1 MGMAV
6 DLEVREDKRVLQ
18 TSLVRWAVVCNYRM
32 DGVEEDGMDLPFEH
46 RHQLHSKH
54 ASVQDDET
62 PHTPQDTPPTP
73 PGSTPHGQADQ
84 EGREADEEGHATM
97 HATTARNNGFLRYV
111 HGVCLHVSLPLDY
124 CGM

>member
-1 MGMAV
+1 MAMPIHLV
-6 DLEVREDKRVLQ
+6 LREHKCVLQ
-18 TSLVRWAVVCNYRM
+18 ISLVRWAAGVCKYRM
-32 DGVEEDGMDLPFEH
+32 DEVEEDGMDLPFEH

-54 ASVQDDET
+54 ASAQDDET
-62 PHTPQDTPPTP
+62 PDTPQDTPPTP

-111 HGVCLHVSLPLDY
+111 HGVSLLLSLPLE
-124 CGM
+124 